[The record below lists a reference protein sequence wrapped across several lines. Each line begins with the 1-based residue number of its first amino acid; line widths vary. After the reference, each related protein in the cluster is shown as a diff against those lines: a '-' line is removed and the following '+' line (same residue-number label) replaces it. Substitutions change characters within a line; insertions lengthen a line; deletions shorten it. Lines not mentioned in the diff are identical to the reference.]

1 MHRLSHIQST
11 LSVLAIGLLV
21 LAAVQFSGG
30 SSSAVPSK
38 DTSIVSDDDDLVG
51 LDAAEQASNR
61 PTVEAAFR
69 LEGYRPGD
77 TARLVFFSSAQDVS
91 LEIVHA
97 GTETVRIVR
106 KDVMA
111 GHTVRASRP
120 IGSVRPGRELSIDLG
135 NWPSGLYFARLT
147 AAGGR
152 VGYAP
157 FVLQPRR
164 LGEHRIA
171 VVLSTLTWQAYNFRD
186 DDDDGTPDTWYGD
199 PKTNTARIARP
210 FENRGTPRHYRWY
223 DQPFLRWLNT
233 TGRNVDYFSDRGLN
247 LVSSG
252 AALARAYDLIVFPGH
267 HEYVTTHEYDIV
279 TDFRNRGG
287 NLMFLAANNFFY
299 RVDIN
304 GDVMTRV
311 GRWRDAGRPEAQLV
325 GVQYIG
331 WNLERYGSRP
341 YVVRGSSSMPW
352 VFRGTGLHD
361 GDRFAAGG
369 IEIVARAA
377 SSPRNVKVLAVIP
390 NVFGPGMTAEMTYYR
405 TPGGAKVFAAGAFSV
420 AASIWNRP
428 MQRIVENLWSRLAQP

>member
-1 MHRLSHIQST
+1 MHRLAHIQST
-11 LSVLAIGLLV
+11 LSVVAIGLLV
-21 LAAVQFSGG
+21 LVAVEFSGG
-30 SSSAVPSK
+30 SSSSLSTK
-38 DTSIVSDDDDLVG
+38 HTSIVFDDDDLVG
-51 LDAAEQASNR
+51 LDAAERASNR
-61 PTVEAAFR
+61 PMVEAAFR
-69 LEGYRPGD
+69 LEGYRPGE
-77 TARLVFFSSAQDVS
+77 TARLRFFSSARDVS

-97 GTETVRIVR
+97 GTEAVRIAA

-111 GHTVRASRP
+111 GRTVRANRP
-120 IGSVRPGRELSIDLG
+120 IGSVRPGRELSIELG

-171 VVLSTLTWQAYNFRD
+171 VVLSTMTWQAYNFRD

-199 PKTNTARIARP
+199 PTRNTARLGRP
-210 FENRGTPRHYRWY
+210 FENRGVPRHYRWY
-223 DQPFLRWLNT
+223 EQPFLRWLNAN
-233 TGRNVDYFSDRGLN
+233 GRNVDYFSDRGLN

-311 GRWRDAGRPEAQLV
+311 GRWRDVGRPEAQLV

-369 IEIVARAA
+369 IEIDARAA
-377 SSPRNVKVLAVIP
+377 ASPRNVKVLAAIP

-405 TPGGAKVFAAGAFSV
+405 SPGGAKVFAAGAFSV

-428 MQRIVENLWSRLAQP
+428 MQRIVENLWSRLVQP